1 MALMVCL
8 LYTQALASFS
18 SLWLWACVTSWLLCW
33 LKLCCPPKSLQCVS
47 CPHLQVSNR
56 DSVLGIHHLSQPGHL
71 STSEGP
77 CARTKPVGVDFLNPS
92 QSFLNPSGL
101 PTLSPLVKVLHCGK
115 GHTGPGAVM
124 WASLRA
130 TLLSLI

>member
-1 MALMVCL
+1 MVCL

-33 LKLCCPPKSLQCVS
+33 LELCCPPKSLQCIS

-56 DSVLGIHHLSQPGHL
+56 DSVLGIFL

-77 CARTKPVGVDFLNPS
+77 CVHTKPIGVDFLNPFS
-92 QSFLNPSGL
+92 ILQAYL
-101 PTLSPLVKVLHCGK
+101 P
-115 GHTGPGAVM
+115 
-124 WASLRA
+124 
-130 TLLSLI
+130 